1 MVVLSFIKDL
11 RASFSMGPKIEVYT
25 GPGNLPVYSQ
35 DKHGASYDWSLLSV
49 HRRKTPVVGAYIVQ
63 RHRSMENMQH
73 GHLPLLSLSFQES
86 GVKEDR
92 GFR

>member
-1 MVVLSFIKDL
+1 MPIDSMVVLSFIKDL

-25 GPGNLPVYSQ
+25 DPGNLPIYFQ
-35 DKHGASYDWSLLSV
+35 GKHGASYDWSLLSV

-73 GHLPLLSLSFQES
+73 GRLPLLSLSF
-86 GVKEDR
+86 
-92 GFR
+92 